1 MITLLKYAGLF
12 FIFIVLFLENT
23 SLSALVEYKLKIT
36 FPNNKIKIFFKLLL
50 IYPAFAY

>member
-1 MITLLKYAGLF
+1 MQGYFLYLF
-12 FIFIVLFLENT
+12 VLFLENT

>member
-23 SLSALVEYKLKIT
+23 SLSALVEYKLKIK
-36 FPNNKIKIFFKLLL
+36 FPNNKIKIFLNF
-50 IYPAFAY
+50 Y